1 MNHFTPFLP
10 ARISLADMLTSDDSC
25 RNLEERMLD
34 SMRMRVKTQRRAEA
48 VLLLL
53 TAFVFAFCFAARV

>member
-10 ARISLADMLTSDDSC
+10 ARMSLADMLTSDDSC
-25 RNLEERMLD
+25 RDLEERMLD

-48 VLLLL
+48 ALLLL
-53 TAFVFAFCFAARV
+53 AAFVFAFCFAAQM